1 VRQGNTFAH
10 FFRRFSAPK
19 EPRYSAKIG
28 RQQRS
33 AKIEERFD
41 EMAKG
46 TFGER
51 LKRERELR
59 EVTVK
64 EIASATRIAPKF
76 LEALE
81 NEDWHKL
88 PGGVFGRGFVRSIAR
103 YLGLSEE
110 NLLSDYDLARGE
122 TSIPV
127 AQKPGERIPSLP
139 KWIPVLAAV
148 LVIAALVGVVFGGRY
163 AWRQYVAHR
172 NAKKAS
178 AVVSLPSSNA
188 ARNPLV
194 NSSATAPVSASEKS
208 LPLELSVAASA
219 VTRVKV
225 AADGLAVYDA
235 ELPATQNLRFSAND
249 KFEVT
254 AADFSVVLLE
264 LNGQKVMPALAPG
277 SSSTISLTS
286 KDLRQA
292 AVGSTKP

>member
-1 VRQGNTFAH
+1 
-10 FFRRFSAPK
+10 
-19 EPRYSAKIG
+19 
-28 RQQRS
+28 
-33 AKIEERFD
+33 
-41 EMAKG
+41 MAKG

-81 NEDWHKL
+81 NEDWNKL

-122 TSIPV
+122 TSAPV
-127 AQKPGERIPSLP
+127 AQKPEDRIPSP
-139 KWIPVLAAV
+139 PGWIPALAVA
-148 LVIAALVGVVFGGRY
+148 LVIAALVGVAFAGHY

-178 AVVSLPSSNA
+178 AIVSIPSSTA
-188 ARNPLV
+188 ARLPLG
-194 NSSATAPVSASEKS
+194 NSSSAAPASAGEKS
-208 LPLELSVAASA
+208 LALELSVAASA
-219 VTRVKV
+219 ATRVKV
-225 AADGLAVYDA
+225 EVDGMAVYDA
-235 ELPATQNLRFSAND
+235 ELPAGQNLHFSAND
-249 KFEVT
+249 RLEVT
-254 AADFSVVLLE
+254 AADFSVLLLE
-264 LNGQKVMPALAPG
+264 LNGQKVMPTPAPG

-292 AVGSTKP
+292 AGGSIKP